1 MRQTNFMILGLLG
14 ESPLSGY
21 QIKKIVDIR
30 FRFFWSESFGQI
42 FPALKALASDGL
54 VEEIQTGGTQN
65 RRQKTYR
72 ITPAGTEA
80 LKHWLM
86 QPVEKETYRLEIL
99 MKMYFSNY
107 VELGVMLNHMRAFQ
121 AAHTQQLCL
130 LDQFQRELE
139 GIIDRDENHRDVLRV
154 IDCGQ
159 KLNRAYLEWS
169 RETIAYLE
177 RKENIETKNS

>member
-1 MRQTNFMILGLLG
+1 MRQTDFMILGLLG

-42 FPALKALASDGL
+42 FPALRSLASEGMIEEVPADGA
-54 VEEIQTGGTQN
+54 QKRG
-65 RRQKTYR
+65 RKTYR

-99 MKMYFSNY
+99 LKMYFSNY
-107 VELGVMLNHMRAFQ
+107 VEPEAMLNHMQAFQ
-121 AAHTQQLCL
+121 AAHRQQLYI
-130 LDQFQRELE
+130 LDRFQKEVE
-139 GIIDRDENHRDVLRV
+139 GIIDRDENHGEVLRV

-169 RETIAYLE
+169 RETIVYLE
-177 RKENIETKNS
+177 RKKNNAAKNS